1 MRYRIGEPPEQ
12 QLMLQ
17 FDGGVF
23 VMAAVLG
30 LVFGIILTGLGI
42 KGRQL
47 WLRVWG
53 SGLVL
58 ASIVF
63 IAAAVGGVI

>member
-1 MRYRIGEPPEQ
+1 M
-12 QLMLQ
+12 MLQ
-17 FDGGVF
+17 FDGGIF
-23 VMAAVLG
+23 VIAAVLG

-42 KGRQL
+42 HGRQL

-58 ASIVF
+58 ASVIF
-63 IAAAVGGVI
+63 ITAAVSGVI

>member
-1 MRYRIGEPPEQ
+1 MRYRIGDPVQ
-12 QLMLQ
+12 QQQMLQ

-23 VMAAVLG
+23 VLAAVLG

-53 SGLVL
+53 GGLVL
-58 ASIVF
+58 ASVIF
-63 IAAAVGGVI
+63 IAAAVAGLI

>member
-12 QLMLQ
+12 QMMLQ
-17 FDGGVF
+17 FDGGIF
-23 VMAAVLG
+23 VIAAVLG

-42 KGRQL
+42 HGRQL

-58 ASIVF
+58 ASVIF
-63 IAAAVGGVI
+63 ITAAVSGVI